1 MRSVPC
7 RTLVQR
13 KQSVG
18 APPIRVLSMRRTR
31 VTLTTTVS
39 PLSSMRKR
47 TGVTIPSLDVHEII
61 SICLF
66 KSFIARPPLYV
77 RLLVLY
83 KNIRSNSIGKSW
95 IEIFFLKKTRSGR
108 YKRKTVLSAGEFS
121 VLRELDCSKR
131 TFYTKRKDRSKKKI
145 WIKIECMFESG
156 EGKGRFDRFVCIK
169 SLEFVHLQE

>member
-1 MRSVPC
+1 MLKKIICDIFLQKEIVFHEG
-7 RTLVQR
+7 LNAI
-13 KQSVG
+13 VG
-18 APPIRVLSMRRTR
+18 D
-31 VTLTTTVS
+31 
-39 PLSSMRKR
+39 
-47 TGVTIPSLDVHEII
+47 DV
-61 SICLF
+61 
-66 KSFIARPPLYV
+66 A
-77 RLLVLY
+77 
-83 KNIRSNSIGKSW
+83 SNSIGKSW

-108 YKRKTVLSAGEFS
+108 YKRKTVLSAGECS